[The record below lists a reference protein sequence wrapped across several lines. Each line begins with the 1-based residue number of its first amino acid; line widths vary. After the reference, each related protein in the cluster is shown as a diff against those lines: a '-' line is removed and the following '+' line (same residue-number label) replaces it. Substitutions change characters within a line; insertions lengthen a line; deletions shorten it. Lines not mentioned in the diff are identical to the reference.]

1 MLQVRVTERVIV
13 SVVAVPVFFFA
24 VAFAVAEFLL
34 LAAEELLMYQDFAG
48 AVAVTLELVHLAE
61 DPLKV
66 KVP

>member
-13 SVVAVPVFFFA
+13 CKISPSIFCRA